1 MKISDVLID
10 ALEYIKKFSGQT
22 FVIKFGGEVLSNKT
36 VMDTVAQDLI
46 LLSYVGIHPVVL
58 HGGGSEIDSAMK
70 KFGKIPKK
78 VSGLRVTDKETMD
91 IVEMVLVGKM
101 NTTIVSYINKHGGNA
116 VGLSGKSGNL
126 FVAEKK
132 KSKIDLGHVGTIKK
146 VNIDLITSLINKNHI
161 PVISPVGIDNNGES
175 FNINADTAASELASA
190 LKATKLIILTDVQG
204 VMEKNGRLIKELSA
218 NDAGKLISKKIATG
232 GMIPKLESCINA
244 ISNGVE
250 KAHIIKAEQHAILE
264 EIFTATGNG
273 TMILK

>member
-10 ALEYIKKFSGQT
+10 ALEYIKRFNSQT
-22 FVIKFGGEVLSNKT
+22 FVIKFSGEVMSDKK

-46 LLSYVGIHPVVL
+46 LLSYVGINPVVL

-101 NTTIVSYINKHGGNA
+101 NTMIVSYINKHGGNA

-126 FVAEKK
+126 FIAEKK
-132 KSKIDLGHVGTIKK
+132 KSKIDLGQVGTIKK
-146 VNIDLITSLINKNHI
+146 VNTELITSLINKNHI
-161 PVISPVGIDNNGES
+161 PVISPVGIDKNGES

-190 LKATKLIILTDVQG
+190 LKATKLIILTDVPG
-204 VMEKNGRLIKELSA
+204 VIDKNGKLIKELSA
-218 NDAGKLISKKIATG
+218 KEAKKLISKKIATG

-244 ISNGVE
+244 IDNGVE
-250 KAHIIKAEQHAILE
+250 KSHIIKAEQHAILE
-264 EIFTATGNG
+264 EIFTSTGNG
-273 TMILK
+273 TMIVR

>member
-132 KSKIDLGHVGTIKK
+132 K
-146 VNIDLITSLINKNHI
+146 
-161 PVISPVGIDNNGES
+161 
-175 FNINADTAASELASA
+175 
-190 LKATKLIILTDVQG
+190 
-204 VMEKNGRLIKELSA
+204 
-218 NDAGKLISKKIATG
+218 
-232 GMIPKLESCINA
+232 
-244 ISNGVE
+244 
-250 KAHIIKAEQHAILE
+250 
-264 EIFTATGNG
+264 
-273 TMILK
+273 